1 MKAVPI
7 ALAAALLL
15 PGAPAGAQTASD
27 VRCLILSNVFAQK
40 AAEPDVQ
47 KVAQAS
53 FYFYLGRVADRVTAP
68 QLKAL
73 FDDQSKTINDDSA
86 GAMMK
91 NCVQK
96 LKSRAS
102 QCHSLSQPQA

>member
-1 MKAVPI
+1 MKAAPI
-7 ALAAALLL
+7 VLAAALLL

-53 FYFYLGRVADRVTAP
+53 FYFYLGRVAAVRPVAELDIQVVVDLMT
-68 QLKAL
+68 
-73 FDDQSKTINDDSA
+73 A
-86 GAMMK
+86 GASTRFK
-91 NCVQK
+91 EQGDG
-96 LKSRAS
+96 RT
-102 QCHSLSQPQA
+102 